1 MKDTPVF
8 KDERSIAVENA
19 SYRWGYFVV
28 TFGLLIIVAVRA
40 FFFNESNWD
49 LMALVIVSGL
59 VTTAFQGYHQ
69 LFTRRWIYF
78 FGLTLVIAAGV
89 AALVVF
95 ILK

>member
-19 SYRWGYFVV
+19 SYRWGYFVL
-28 TFGLLIIVAVRA
+28 TYGLLIIVAIRA

-49 LMALVIVSGL
+49 LMALVIISGL

-69 LFTRRWIYF
+69 LFTRRWIYL

-95 ILK
+95 VLK